1 MSETGAGATMVDR
14 LLAEAQNTQQL
25 VSIYLVS
32 GFQMKGL
39 ITDFDRDTILFKHK
53 EAHQLVMRAAVATM
67 YPLPI
72 SKENGRQ
79 WWEEYRTD
87 PPK

>member
-1 MSETGAGATMVDR
+1 MSETGTTMVDR
-14 LLAEAQNTQQL
+14 LLAEMRDTQQV

-39 ITDFDRDTILFKHK
+39 VTGFDRDTILFKHK
-53 EAHQLVMRAAVATM
+53 EAHQLVMRAAMATI

-72 SKENGRQ
+72 SRGEGQ
-79 WWEEYRTD
+79 PWWQEYQTS
-87 PPK
+87 PPE